1 MSAKMLVVDE
11 VAKNVKLLAD
21 LLHVKGDSTVTVE
34 SGPRALERFASEKPD
49 LVLPDVVMPGMSE

>member
-1 MSAKMLVVDE
+1 MLVVDE
-11 VAKNVKLLAD
+11 VAKNVKFLAD

-34 SGPRALERFASEKPD
+34 SGPRALERFASAKPD